1 MLQVQK
7 ILQVVL
13 HSKYVGHFCRRKDRI
28 DVLNKLV
35 ACILAL
41 ILTDRAFFR
50 KTGICS
56 DCI

>member
-1 MLQVQK
+1 MLQAQK

-13 HSKYVGHFCRRKDRI
+13 HCKYVGQFYRRKDRI

-35 ACILAL
+35 ACILVL
-41 ILTDRAFFR
+41 ILTDKAFFR